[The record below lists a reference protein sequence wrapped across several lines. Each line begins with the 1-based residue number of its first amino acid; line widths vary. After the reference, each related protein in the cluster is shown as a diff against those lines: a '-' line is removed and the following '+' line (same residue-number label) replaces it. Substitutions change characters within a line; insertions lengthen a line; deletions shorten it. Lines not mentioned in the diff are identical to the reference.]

1 MNSSQAWNAFWQR
14 FGLKFYDENTVPEGA
29 SLPYGT
35 YNESISYFDE
45 PVMMSASL
53 WYKSKSWADITQKAM
68 EIAAYIGLGG
78 IKVPFDGGQL
88 WIKRGTPFAQRMSDD
103 NEQIRR
109 IYINVEVEY
118 LSNK

>member
-1 MNSSQAWNAFWQR
+1 MNSSQALNAFWNG

-35 YNESISYFDE
+35 YNEAISYFDE

-53 WYKSKSWADITQKAM
+53 WYKGQSWVEITQKAM
-68 EIAAYIGLGG
+68 EIGAAIGLSGK
-78 IKVPFDGGQL
+78 IIPFDGGKL
-88 WIKRGTPFAQRMSDD
+88 WIKRGRPFAQRMSDE

-109 IYINVEVEY
+109 MYLNIEVEY
-118 LSNK
+118 FTSL